1 MRVVGVY
8 SMKGGVGKTATSVN
22 LAYLA
27 SRDGYRTLLWD
38 LDPQSSAT
46 WYLRVKA
53 KVKGGGRKLLKR
65 AENVE
70 ASLKATDFDGF
81 DLLPGDFSYRKLD
94 LVLADLR
101 KASRRLHRVFDALTP
116 QYDCLFVDCPP
127 GLSVL
132 SEAVLHAAN
141 LLLVPTIPTPLC
153 IRTLEIIREYF
164 DREGLDLG
172 RVYPFLSM
180 VDRRKNLHRSLSE
193 DLSGS
198 GIPSLKTAIPYSSQ
212 VEQMGIRRAPV
223 PVFAPSSS
231 AARALSSLWRE
242 VRPLLAG

>member
-8 SMKGGVGKTATSVN
+8 SMKGGVGKTAATVN

-65 AENVE
+65 NENVE
-70 ASLKATDFDGF
+70 ASLKATDFDCF

-94 LVLADLR
+94 LFLADLN
-101 KASRRLHRVFDALTP
+101 KASRRLHRVLEPLAP
-116 QYDCLFVDCPP
+116 QYDCLFLDCPP

-132 SEAVLHAAN
+132 SEAVLHSAN

-153 IRTLEIIREYF
+153 FRTLEIIREYF

-172 RVYPFLSM
+172 RVRPFLCM
-180 VDRRKNLHRSLSE
+180 VDRRKSLHRRLSE
-193 DLSGS
+193 DLSSCGL
-198 GIPSLKTAIPYSSQ
+198 PFLETAIPYASQ

-223 PVFAPSSS
+223 SVFAPSSP
-231 AARALSSLWRE
+231 AARAFSLLWRE
-242 VRPLLAG
+242 VRPLLAS